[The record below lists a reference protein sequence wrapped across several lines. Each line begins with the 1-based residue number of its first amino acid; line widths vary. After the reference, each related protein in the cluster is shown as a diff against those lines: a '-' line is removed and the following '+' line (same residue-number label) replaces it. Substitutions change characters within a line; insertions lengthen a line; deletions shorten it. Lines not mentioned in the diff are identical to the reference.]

1 MEKKGQ
7 TKLDIMDVLRQTGL
21 DLHLFMLW
29 GERDSE
35 KEPYSNQGNVQPAQ
49 RQ

>member
-7 TKLDIMDVLRQTGL
+7 TELDIMEVLRQTGL
-21 DLHLFMLW
+21 DLNSFMQW

-35 KEPYSNQGNVQPAQ
+35 KEPYSNQENVQPAQ